1 MENEFYYPS
10 RDSKTKIHAVEW
22 VPEGEIK
29 GVLQICHGMVEYIKR
44 YRELGEYLAERGYY
58 VTGHDHLGH
67 GQSVQNESDYGYFN
81 ETKGNQYVIGD
92 IHKLREIT
100 MKKYP
105 DVPYYMLGHSMGSFL
120 LRQYLTLSGK
130 GLSGAIVMGTGYQ
143 GALILSAGQCI
154 CRIIAT
160 FKGWKYRSKFVDRLS
175 FGGYN
180 KRFEP
185 GETSKEWI
193 TSDKERCRKY
203 AEDPLCSF
211 MFTLGAYYQMFEG
224 MKVLTKSESME
235 RIPKGLPMLFVSGK
249 DDPVGGFGKGVEKV
263 FAKYKEAGMQKLSL
277 RFYEGDRHEI
287 LNETDREQVY
297 EDLFQWIE
305 DQKMTQQN

>member
-1 MENEFYYPS
+1 
-10 RDSKTKIHAVEW
+10 
-22 VPEGEIK
+22 
-29 GVLQICHGMVEYIKR
+29 
-44 YRELGEYLAERGYY
+44 
-58 VTGHDHLGH
+58 
-67 GQSVQNESDYGYFN
+67 
-81 ETKGNQYVIGD
+81 
-92 IHKLREIT
+92 
-100 MKKYP
+100 
-105 DVPYYMLGHSMGSFL
+105 
-120 LRQYLTLSGK
+120 
-130 GLSGAIVMGTGYQ
+130 MGTGYQ

>member
-1 MENEFYYPS
+1 
-10 RDSKTKIHAVEW
+10 
-22 VPEGEIK
+22 
-29 GVLQICHGMVEYIKR
+29 
-44 YRELGEYLAERGYY
+44 
-58 VTGHDHLGH
+58 
-67 GQSVQNESDYGYFN
+67 
-81 ETKGNQYVIGD
+81 
-92 IHKLREIT
+92 
-100 MKKYP
+100 
-105 DVPYYMLGHSMGSFL
+105 
-120 LRQYLTLSGK
+120 
-130 GLSGAIVMGTGYQ
+130 
-143 GALILSAGQCI
+143 
-154 CRIIAT
+154 
-160 FKGWKYRSKFVDRLS
+160 
-175 FGGYN
+175 
-180 KRFEP
+180 
-185 GETSKEWI
+185 
-193 TSDKERCRKY
+193 
-203 AEDPLCSF
+203 